1 MSELNTQLAFVKAL
15 WEEFDEIS
23 DQLNGISR
31 TIFGPL
37 ASELG
42 WEAKEGEPE
51 LNKLLRVLVIGE
63 AGLSGDEQVI
73 SQAKERYE
81 QFSKGQHDS
90 ISPDLRSAVF
100 KIVLKHA
107 NEDEESIWN
116 DIRKIY
122 SDESFPVDQR
132 VIALTSLGTGI
143 KSEKVISKTLDLILD
158 EKQVRTQDAWLFFRS

>member
-1 MSELNTQLAFVKAL
+1 MSELSTQLVIVKAL
-15 WEEFDEIS
+15 WEEFDDIS
-23 DQLNGISR
+23 DRLDGISR

-37 ASELG
+37 AAELG
-42 WEAKEGEPE
+42 WEAKNEEPE

-73 SQAKERYE
+73 SEAKKRYE
-81 QFSKGQHDS
+81 QFSKGDHNA
-90 ISPDLRSAVF
+90 ISPDLRSAVY

-107 NEDEESIWN
+107 KDDEESIWN
-116 DIRKIY
+116 DIWKIY